1 MYEMLFMY
9 GNVRRDIIPI
19 IIEVLPEDKNMRK
32 IGSLSLMN
40 KYNDVSHYKIILT
53 PQTQLL

>member
-1 MYEMLFMY
+1 MLFMY

-19 IIEVLPEDKNMRK
+19 IIEVLPEDENMRK

-40 KYNDVSHYKIILT
+40 KYNDVSHYKILLT